1 MHRHELPRLHKGKQ
15 RKGLGGE
22 VRGGLA
28 WKAPPGRNSR
38 RSRSGSAIN
47 QGNTPSSLR
56 PHKCE
61 GQSYVTLGSAS
72 VDTNVFLARVAPH
85 TCEGQSYVT
94 LVLTSAD
101 PKVHPVGHALGSA
114 SVGTKVT

>member
-1 MHRHELPRLHKGKQ
+1 MRRHKTCAACSVITWFA
-15 RKGLGGE
+15 GG
-22 VRGGLA
+22 V
-28 WKAPPGRNSR
+28 SR
-38 RSRSGSAIN
+38 
-47 QGNTPSSLR
+47 TPWRQTPESDWLFA

-72 VDTNVFLARVAPH
+72 VNTNVFLARVAPH

-101 PKVHPVGHALGSA
+101 PKVHPVGHALGAA

>member
-1 MHRHELPRLHKGKQ
+1 MSKLRAVEGHLQKGQLVSEGSPTISIPQLP
-15 RKGLGGE
+15 
-22 VRGGLA
+22 
-28 WKAPPGRNSR
+28 NSR
-38 RSRSGSAIN
+38 
-47 QGNTPSSLR
+47 QTPESDWLFA

>member
-1 MHRHELPRLHKGKQ
+1 MEAICEIYSRMPFAFQTELPPLRGSFTKK
-15 RKGLGGE
+15 
-22 VRGGLA
+22 VRDF
-28 WKAPPGRNSR
+28 
-38 RSRSGSAIN
+38 
-47 QGNTPSSLR
+47 
-56 PHKCE
+56 
-61 GQSYVTLGSAS
+61 LGSAS